1 MAGNKTEKPTRR
13 RLRDARRKGQAPRSS
28 ELSGALSLLASFV
41 MLPSTLQRLGTV
53 LEDGMSQSMGLASA
67 AEEHSAVTLLLQMSN
82 DAARAMLPMIVA
94 MAGTGSVVQF
104 ASVGGRP
111 NVFQLRPRFDRIN
124 PFAGAKRLLSPRTVW
139 EIAKVSLKL
148 AAVVIVL
155 VTAWNEVRPKIM
167 RAVPDMFALM
177 QNVGSASRVMFV
189 RIAVLAALIGFA
201 DVVLAHRR
209 YLKSVRMTKQ
219 EVREEMRQTEGDPH
233 VRGEIRR
240 RMTRMAR
247 TRMMAEIPKAAVVIT
262 NPTHYAI
269 ALRYTDTD
277 AAPVVVAKGAD
288 AVAQRIREV
297 AREHGVPVMEQKV
310 LARALFRSVELGD
323 PIPTAFFRAVA
334 EVLAVVWRARR
345 VA

>member
-13 RLRDARRKGQAPRSS
+13 RLRDARRKGQAPRSG
-28 ELSGALSLLASFV
+28 EISGALSLLASFV
-41 MLPSTLQRLGTV
+41 MLPSTIQRLGGV
-53 LEDGMSQSMGLASA
+53 MSDGMSQSMGLASA
-67 AEEHSAVTLLLQMSN
+67 AEEHSAITLLFRISGN
-82 DAARAMLPMIVA
+82 AARAMLPMVVA
-94 MAGTGSVVQF
+94 MIGISAVTQF
-104 ASVGGRP
+104 ALVGARP
-111 NVFQLRPRFDRIN
+111 NVFQLRPRIERIN
-124 PFAGAKRLLSPRTVW
+124 PFKGVKRLFSPHTVW
-139 EIAKVSLKL
+139 ELAKTALKL
-148 AAVVIVL
+148 GAVVIVL
-155 VTAWNEVRPKIM
+155 VTAWNEVRPKVM

-177 QNVGSASRVMFV
+177 TNIGNASRVMFMRV
-189 RIAVLAALIGFA
+189 ALLAVLIGVV

-209 YLKSVRMTKQ
+209 YRKAVRMTKQ

-269 ALRYTDTD
+269 ALRYSDND
-277 AAPVVVAKGAD
+277 ATPVVVAKGAD

-297 AREHGVPVMEQKV
+297 AAENGVPIMEQKV

-345 VA
+345 IA